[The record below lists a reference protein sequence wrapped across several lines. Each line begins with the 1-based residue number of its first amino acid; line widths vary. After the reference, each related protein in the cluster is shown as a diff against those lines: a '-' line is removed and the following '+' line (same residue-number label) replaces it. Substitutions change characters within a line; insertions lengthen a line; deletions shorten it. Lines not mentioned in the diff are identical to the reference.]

1 MAVTLVCVAA
11 CARCERIAMA
21 RTYSHLDP
29 HQRAICDALIQ
40 LSRRHGLWQ
49 VFQDWVRM
57 SAISVSNSVDL
68 RQRDAREAEYM
79 QMIRRYEKPELNTF
93 ATCLGYLVES
103 LERGFHDALGE
114 IYMALEL
121 GNEQAGQFFT
131 PYPVARMMAAIT
143 AGDIKTTLEK
153 QEIVTIQEPAAGA
166 GVMILAVMDE
176 LQSQKISY
184 QQVAHVTAIDIDLI
198 AVSMCYLQCSL
209 YHIPAVIIHG
219 NGLSLETWSTWHT
232 PAHILGGW
240 RFKLKRH
247 YADDAQVPAVA
258 HREVPQIPARVA
270 SPARTPAP
278 IRLHPEV
285 KAHDNFQQMSLF

>member
-1 MAVTLVCVAA
+1 
-11 CARCERIAMA
+11 MA

-79 QMIRRYEKPELNTF
+79 QMIRRYEKSELNTLANCF
-93 ATCLGYLVES
+93 GYLVES
-103 LERGFHDALGE
+103 LARGFHDALGE

-131 PYPVARMMAAIT
+131 PYHVARMMAAIT
-143 AGDIKTTLEK
+143 TSDIQTTLER
-153 QEIVTIQEPAAGA
+153 QDIVTIHEPAAGA
-166 GVMILAVMDE
+166 GVMILGVMDE
-176 LQSQKISY
+176 LQSQKINY

-209 YHIPAVIIHG
+209 YHVPAVVIHG
-219 NGLSLETWSTWHT
+219 NGLNLETWSTWYT

-240 RFKLKRH
+240 NFKLKRH
-247 YADDAQVPAVA
+247 YAEDAQVPAVA
-258 HREVPQIPARVA
+258 RCEVPQIPAHVSA
-270 SPARTPAP
+270 PARAPAP
-278 IRLHPEV
+278 TRQHPEV
-285 KAHDNFQQMSLF
+285 QKAQSAQQLSLF